1 MNKFYMILPMALI
14 LCFMVGCQDKGAMAE
29 LKAMKAQAEVEK
41 QNVEIVQRIASEGN
55 KNKNLD
61 ILSEVCSSD
70 YKFVGQAFYIPFPDL
85 IHKIEGIYVDG
96 NTVVARYTLSGTYK
110 ADFQGIPPTGKKIE
124 WSAIEIFRFSDGKLS
139 ELRVEWDGLG
149 MMMQLGTELK
159 PKEGEK

>member
-1 MNKFYMILPMALI
+1 
-14 LCFMVGCQDKGAMAE
+14 MVGCQDKGAMAE

-70 YKFVGQAFYIPFPDL
+70 YKFYFPSNAAPITLEEHLEVGQAFYIPFPDL